1 MRRVYLDR
9 NKWIDLSRAAY
20 GRPDGE
26 RFQDALMIART
37 GVEQRLV
44 SFPLSSVPYM
54 ELGVTQDLE
63 RRRRL
68 AQVMRALSRS
78 GGAR

>member
-1 MRRVYLDR
+1 
-9 NKWIDLSRAAY
+9 
-20 GRPDGE
+20 
-26 RFQDALMIART
+26 MIART
-37 GVEQRLV
+37 GVEQGLV

-68 AQVMRALSRS
+68 ARVMRALSRS